1 MISRFESKITETKFI
16 VEYNNKYFAL
26 NLETKF
32 KRSSNYEA
40 AKMFQS

>member
-1 MISRFESKITETKFI
+1 MISRIESKITETKFI

-26 NLETKF
+26 NTETET
-32 KRSSNYEA
+32 KRSSEYEA